1 MPSNAGAGTLTSSY
15 SIAEYKKMIGANK
28 PKRGSKRP
36 KIKGEKVQSEGEVI
50 LANALRALKIEF
62 EQEFKFHPS
71 RKWRAD
77 FHLTGKKIS
86 VSYTHLTLPTTPYV

>member
-1 MPSNAGAGTLTSSY
+1 MTTY

-36 KIKGEKVQSEGEVI
+36 KVKGEKVQSEGEVI

-62 EQEFKFHPS
+62 EQEFKFHPHVNGELI
-71 RKWRAD
+71 
-77 FHLTGKKIS
+77 FI
-86 VSYTHLTLPTTPYV
+86 